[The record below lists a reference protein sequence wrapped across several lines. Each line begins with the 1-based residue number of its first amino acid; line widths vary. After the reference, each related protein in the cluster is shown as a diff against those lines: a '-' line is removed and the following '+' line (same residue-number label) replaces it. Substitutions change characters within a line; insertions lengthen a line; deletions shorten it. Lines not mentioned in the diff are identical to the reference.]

1 MNIFVSNLSFTTTE
15 DELRTEFASF
25 GELTSVNI
33 IKDRMTNKSRGFG
46 FVEMVSKEEA
56 EKAIA
61 SLDGKS
67 VNGRNITVAEAKP
80 RERKPGGS
88 FGGGGGGGGNRNRSW

>member
-1 MNIFVSNLSFTTTE
+1 MNIFVSNLSFATTE

-46 FVEMVSKEEA
+46 FVEMSTKEDA

-61 SLDGKS
+61 ALDGKS

-80 RERKPGGS
+80 RERKPAGS
-88 FGGGGGGGGNRNRSW
+88 FGGGGNRNRNW